1 MSECNTRKDDE
12 RDEKEDEED
21 KLPFHPGTDPENQ
34 SEISMLM
41 GE

>member
-12 RDEKEDEED
+12 HDDKEEKEDE
-21 KLPFHPGTDPENQ
+21 LPFHPGTDPKNQ

-41 GE
+41 GD